1 MLEST
6 RIKTE
11 IPGPRSRALM
21 ERKERAVPYG
31 TATAIPVFV
40 KEARGALITDVDGN
54 TFIDFTGGI
63 GVMNVGHSDAR
74 LIEAVRAQV
83 GNFTHTAFQVLP
95 YEPYVELAE
104 KLNRLVPGEFE
115 KRTMFVNSGAEAVEN
130 AVKIARAYTGRE
142 AVLAFENAFHGRTLL
157 AMTLTS

>member
-63 GVMNVGHSDAR
+63 GVMNVGHADPRVTRAIGEQAAR
-74 LIEAVRAQV
+74 
-83 GNFTHTAFQVLP
+83 FTHTCFQVMG
-95 YEPYVELAE
+95 YEAYVGVAEALA
-104 KLNRLVPGEFE
+104 RIAPATGE
-115 KRTMFVNSGAEAVEN
+115 KRVLLVSTGAEAVEN
-130 AVKIARAYTGRE
+130 AVK
-142 AVLAFENAFHGRTLL
+142 
-157 AMTLTS
+157 